1 MTVTSSPL
9 LAGVFFAPL
18 GTSSSSSSSSSSSAS
33 SSSYSSFVP
42 SSFTSSSSKREKE
55 RRCVLKFRE
64 RRRTFLCN
72 CFPPP
77 RTTRGKRRTAFALA
91 MRREDEA
98 KDARGRDFCETLDDD
113 VLVETQDGLLGERD
127 ARLYA
132 RTRLEDLE
140 TGEKKKKKKKK
151 KEHAFLHDAL
161 GITFRVV
168 NKGEPLECDLD
179 ALNDV
184 FISVNFSRRPNEK
197 LYLALEKSYLCC
209 FAEVDVEYETRALD
223 VNNNSVESTVV
234 ETRREIIGFGRMT
247 SDAAFVATVWDLVV
261 APPYQGKGIGTA
273 IVERMIG
280 KAKENAPG
288 MVVNLCA
295 VEDAVKMYKRIG
307 FQRDEKEIIAMQ
319 FNPEL
324 QAMQHFRSVDFSI

>member
-9 LAGVFFAPL
+9 LAGVFFAP
-18 GTSSSSSSSSSSSAS
+18 GTSSSSSSSSSAS

-42 SSFTSSSSKREKE
+42 SSSSSSKREKE
-55 RRCVLKFRE
+55 RRCVKFRE

>member
-1 MTVTSSPL
+1 M
-9 LAGVFFAPL
+9 
-18 GTSSSSSSSSSSSAS
+18 
-33 SSSYSSFVP
+33 
-42 SSFTSSSSKREKE
+42 
-55 RRCVLKFRE
+55 
-64 RRRTFLCN
+64 CN
-72 CFPPP
+72 CFPP
-77 RTTRGKRRTAFALA
+77 RTRGKRRTAALA
-91 MRREDEA
+91 MRNEDEA
-98 KDARGRDFCETLDDD
+98 KDARGRDFCGEETLDDAF
-113 VLVETQDGLLGERD
+113 VETQDGLLGERD

-132 RTRLEDLE
+132 RTRLKDLE
-140 TGEKKKKKKKK
+140 TGEKKKKK

-184 FISVNFSRRPNEK
+184 FVSVNFSRRPNEK

-247 SDAAFVATVWDLVV
+247 SDSAFVATVWDLVV

>member
-9 LAGVFFAPL
+9 LAGVFFAP
-18 GTSSSSSSSSSSSAS
+18 GTSSSSSSSSSSAS

-42 SSFTSSSSKREKE
+42 SSSSSSKREKE
-55 RRCVLKFRE
+55 RRCVKFRE

-184 FISVNFSRRPNEK
+184 FVSVNFSRRPNEK

>member
-9 LAGVFFAPL
+9 LAGVFFAP
-18 GTSSSSSSSSSSSAS
+18 GTSSSSSSSSAS

-42 SSFTSSSSKREKE
+42 SSSSSSSKREKE
-55 RRCVLKFRE
+55 RRCVKFRE

>member
-1 MTVTSSPL
+1 MTSSPL
-9 LAGVFFAPL
+9 LAGVFFAP

-33 SSSYSSFVP
+33 SY
-42 SSFTSSSSKREKE
+42 SSSSKREKE
-55 RRCVLKFRE
+55 RRCVVKFRE

-77 RTTRGKRRTAFALA
+77 RTTTRGKRRTAFALA

-184 FISVNFSRRPNEK
+184 FVSVNFSRRPNEK

>member
-1 MTVTSSPL
+1 MTSSPL
-9 LAGVFFAPL
+9 LAGVFFAP
-18 GTSSSSSSSSSSSAS
+18 GTSSSSSSSSSAS

-42 SSFTSSSSKREKE
+42 SSSSSSSKREKE
-55 RRCVLKFRE
+55 RRCVKFRE

-98 KDARGRDFCETLDDD
+98 KDARGRDFCESLDDD

-140 TGEKKKKKKKK
+140 TGEKKKKKKK

>member
-1 MTVTSSPL
+1 MTSSPL
-9 LAGVFFAPL
+9 LAGVFFAP
-18 GTSSSSSSSSSSSAS
+18 GTSSSSSSSSSAS

-42 SSFTSSSSKREKE
+42 SSSSSSKREKE
-55 RRCVLKFRE
+55 RRCVKFRE

-140 TGEKKKKKKKK
+140 TGEKKKKKKK